1 MNDTYGEGAGGHRFG
16 TVALIGRPNAGK
28 STLVNYL
35 VGEKVAIVTDKPQTT
50 RTSIMGVVTKPGF
63 QMAIFDA
70 PGIHKPKDRMGS
82 HMMNAALGVLEWA
95 DVIYYLTDVN
105 SRFGA
110 GEAQILQILES
121 IKAPV
126 FLLLN
131 KIDLMNNDALPPLI
145 GAWAERRDFAHI
157 YPISALTGENIDGLL
172 DETVTCFPEGPPSYD
187 EDEMTDQPERIIAA
201 EMIREKA
208 IQATREEVPY
218 AIAVYIEKM
227 EERRE
232 NLMDIYGV
240 IVVEQPG
247 QKGIII
253 GKQGATLKRIGTEAR
268 LDIEAILGVR
278 VNLNL
283 WVQVR
288 EDWRNKDRQLKDYG
302 IAGFTKF

>member
-1 MNDTYGEGAGGHRFG
+1 MANNMESSTPAHRFG

-28 STLVNYL
+28 STLLNTL

-50 RTSIMGVVTKPGF
+50 RTSIMGVVTRPGL

-70 PGIHKPKDRMGS
+70 PGIHRPKDRLGN

-95 DVIYYLTDVN
+95 DVIYYLTDAG
-105 SRFGA
+105 SAFGA
-110 GEAQILQILES
+110 GEARILQILET

-131 KIDLMNNDALPPLI
+131 KIDLMDHTVLLPIIDA
-145 GAWAERRDFAHI
+145 WKERRGFAQI
-157 YPISALTGENIDGLL
+157 IPLSALTGENIPSLIAATKD
-172 DETVTCFPEGPPSYD
+172 CFPEAPPSYD
-187 EDEMTDQPERIIAA
+187 EDEMTDQPERVIAA

-208 IQATREEVPY
+208 ILATREEVPY

-227 EERRE
+227 EERRQG
-232 NLMDIYGV
+232 LVDIYGV

-253 GKQGATLKRIGTEAR
+253 GKQGATLKRIGTDAR
-268 LDIEAILGVR
+268 VDIEAVLGIK
-278 VNLNL
+278 VNLQL

-288 EDWRNKDRQLKDYG
+288 EDWRNKERQLKEYG
-302 IAGFTKF
+302 IGGFA